1 MNEPISFEF
10 LLKFFPLFLVLHYI
24 ISEKFLHLGG
34 KNSQKSSSVTELKDY
49 FPLSI
54 IQKKLIIFRELGE
67 FAMTSQ
73 PEFIE
78 AS

>member
-1 MNEPISFEF
+1 MYLQRNF
-10 LLKFFPLFLVLHYI
+10 LF
-24 ISEKFLHLGG
+24 GG
-34 KNSQKSSSVTELKDY
+34 KSSQKISSLTKLKGY

-73 PEFIE
+73 AEFVE

>member
-1 MNEPISFEF
+1 MC
-10 LLKFFPLFLVLHYI
+10 VCV
-24 ISEKFLHLGG
+24 GG
-34 KNSQKSSSVTELKDY
+34 VESQKINSCIEEKDY

-73 PEFIE
+73 AEFVE